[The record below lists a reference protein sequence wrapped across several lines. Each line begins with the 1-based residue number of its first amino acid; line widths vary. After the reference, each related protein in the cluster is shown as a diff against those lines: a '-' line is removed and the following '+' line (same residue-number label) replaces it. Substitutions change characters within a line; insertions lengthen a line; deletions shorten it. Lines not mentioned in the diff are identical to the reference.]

1 MDIKQRWIVVNSK
14 AAGERATKTMGRQ
27 TDRAKEKLDKDL
39 FHLQAQRF
47 ACGNAQSTHEAV
59 QLIVISSDIGTAV
72 RIRLA
77 LTGLLQILNANV
89 IPAAKTLKKFDVIIY
104 NLLILFFCILRSG
117 CLFLR

>member
-47 ACGNAQSTHEAV
+47 ICKEDALKALAALSKRQKYH
-59 QLIVISSDIGTAV
+59 QLTELDCA
-72 RIRLA
+72 
-77 LTGLLQILNANV
+77 
-89 IPAAKTLKKFDVIIY
+89 
-104 NLLILFFCILRSG
+104 
-117 CLFLR
+117 